1 MLRRGW
7 IRTAVFTALLLAA
20 GCADR
25 PAPTDRLVGA
35 WRSSIQFESGAL
47 AAVKGFEFLYVF
59 NQGGTMTESS
69 NYDSAPPVP
78 PAYGVWRPVGPNEY
92 EARYDFFTTTPA
104 SPDAFQTGAGWL
116 PSGRGVLTER
126 IRLSDDGR
134 SFTSAIQYEPFDA
147 KGEPIDGGGRGRGRA
162 VRLVVP

>member
-1 MLRRGW
+1 V
-7 IRTAVFTALLLAA
+7 IPTALLLAV
-20 GCADR
+20 GCAADR
-25 PAPTDRLVGA
+25 PSPSDRLVGA

-78 PAYGVWRPVGPNEY
+78 PAYGVWRAVGPNAF

-104 SPDAFQTGAGWL
+104 SADAFKAGAGWV

-126 IRLSDDGR
+126 IQLSDDGHA
-134 SFTSAIQYEPFDA
+134 FTSTIRYEPLNA
-147 KGEPIDGGGRGRGRA
+147 KGEPAPGAGQGKGRA
-162 VRLVVP
+162 VRLVVGP